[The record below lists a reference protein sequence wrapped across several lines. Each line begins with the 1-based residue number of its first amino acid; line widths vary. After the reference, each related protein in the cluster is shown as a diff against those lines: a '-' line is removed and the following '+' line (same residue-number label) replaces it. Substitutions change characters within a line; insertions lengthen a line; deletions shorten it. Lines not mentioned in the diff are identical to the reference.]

1 MARPM
6 LYFGSM
12 LVEAVYQYRTLLGKC
27 DLGLGLDW
35 DEMEQVS
42 SIETEFAPSED
53 DRRKHGR
60 KFRREMTK
68 LEAIVRGDQIND
80 RVEVIEMGPGG
91 LVCRKAPFIARGE
104 QIEIVIEDGDRS
116 FRFRCRGVWLKDDGD
131 DYKIGLAFIGMP
143 VCLHKVQ
150 VSAHQIDMID
160 KIAAAA

>member
-1 MARPM
+1 
-6 LYFGSM
+6 M
-12 LVEAVYQYRTLLGKC
+12 LVEVVYQYRTLLGKC

-35 DEMEQVS
+35 DEMEQVTV
-42 SIETEFAPSED
+42 IETAFAPRATEH
-53 DRRKHGR
+53 RGR
-60 KFRREMTK
+60 KFRREPIK

-116 FRFRCRGVWLKDDGD
+116 FRFRAQGVWMKDDGE
-131 DYKIGLAFIGMP
+131 DYKVGLAFIGMP

-150 VSAHQIDMID
+150 LSQHQLDVID